1 MQDGPSLPGQ
11 QAGQVA
17 SARGAFRDAL
27 GSLRN
32 LEQLLGSLRVGPRNV
47 STVLPAVHASC
58 GIIARASKQL
68 LSAVADR
75 GSAQALDDFITP
87 RVRELDRALT
97 SAIPKPMYARNRLR
111 LEAVVKRTAA
121 ELDAAR
127 ALIDLL
133 SHGTPTQP
141 LRLDLA
147 ELLRDA
153 THADKASAGPSRASV
168 SKLELPSANCEAL
181 VAPQLL
187 QQLLGIAAA
196 LSLGGE
202 SGATLELS
210 LVARDASCVIDVR
223 RVAGGTAVAWL
234 PIPVV
239 IEPTASCATA
249 IARLAGGSFELADDG
264 ARVEMRW
271 PR

>member
-1 MQDGPSLPGQ
+1 MQNGPTLPAQ

-68 LSAVADR
+68 LAVVSDESAAR
-75 GSAQALDDFITP
+75 ALDEFITP

-97 SAIPKPMYARNRLR
+97 SAIPKPMYAKNRLR
-111 LEAVVKRTAA
+111 LERVVKRVGA

-127 ALIDLL
+127 ALVDLL
-133 SHGTPTQP
+133 SPTTPTQA
-141 LRLDLA
+141 LRVDLA
-147 ELLRDA
+147 ELMRGAVL
-153 THADKASAGPSRASV
+153 ADKTAAGASRAPV
-168 SKLELPSANCEAL
+168 SKLDLPDVACESL
-181 VAPQLL
+181 VPPQVL

-196 LSLGGE
+196 LVVGDGE
-202 SGATLELS
+202 GAAQIRLEPRQDACVIEVRFEPGATATQWL
-210 LVARDASCVIDVR
+210 AS
-223 RVAGGTAVAWL
+223 
-234 PIPVV
+234 PPS
-239 IEPTASCATA
+239 IEPSLASATA
-249 IARLAGGSFELADDG
+249 IAQLGGGTFRFSAAERF
-264 ARVEMRW
+264 VEMRW